1 MRKLAILGA
10 LVAALAGAIPSWAQT
25 GTMGVTTVLPA
36 ADSQN
41 GNLLLAQQATLSE
54 AATLQSLSFYV
65 SSAAGS
71 LRLGVYDSTGPGGGP
86 GALLAQTAGAA
97 AVKGWNTQP
106 TGSGPTLP
114 AGTYWLAYLPSS
126 STLAFHKENNTGP
139 CYYYFY
145 KYAAMPAT
153 FSPTPSSCT
162 PTNWSFY
169 ATLVGGP
176 LSPTPTPKPKPIGV
190 SFTPSS
196 PSLPDTSIAG
206 AVISSIGVT
215 MSDGSQFTGTLSL
228 TANPSGTAV
237 ISGAKLEL
245 ARNLSP
251 ADVGTIEPFTVQA
264 SGNGGTASGNVNL
277 TVTAAPPPTLT
288 LTVSPYGLSVPSTD
302 PLGAVVATVTAAWSN
317 GSQFTGTINFVAPY
331 NDDGGTFALSCTQ
344 CATANLIISPLG
356 MGVSGDGGTVQNVTL
371 EASQ

>member
-1 MRKLAILGA
+1 MRKMAILGA
-10 LVAALAGAIPSWAQT
+10 LVAVLAGAIPSWAQT
-25 GTMGVTTVLPA
+25 VTTGVTTVLPA
-36 ADSQN
+36 ADGQN
-41 GNLLLAQQATLSE
+41 GNVLLAQQAMVSE
-54 AATLQSLSFYV
+54 QATLRSLSFYV
-65 SSAAGS
+65 TNASGS

-106 TGSGPTLP
+106 TISSPTLP

-126 STLAFHKENNTGP
+126 NALSFRKENNSGS
-139 CYYYFY
+139 CYYYLY
-145 KYAAMPAT
+145 RYAAMPAT
-153 FSPTPSSCT
+153 FSSTPSNCT

-176 LSPTPTPKPKPIGV
+176 LSPTPTPKPIGV

-206 AVISSIGVT
+206 VVISSIGVT

-251 ADVGTIEPFTVQA
+251 ADDGSIGPFTVQA
-264 SGNGGTASGNVNL
+264 SENGGTASGNVSL

-288 LTVSPYGLSVPSTD
+288 LTVSPYAASVPSTD

>member
-1 MRKLAILGA
+1 MGA
-10 LVAALAGAIPSWAQT
+10 LVAALAGANPSWAQT
-25 GTMGVTTVLPA
+25 VTMGVTTVLPA

-54 AATLQSLSFYV
+54 QATLQSLSFFV
-65 SSAAGS
+65 TGAAGS

-86 GALLAQTAGAA
+86 GALLAQTAGATP
-97 AVKGWNTQP
+97 VKGWNTQP
-106 TGSGPTLP
+106 TTSAPTLP

-126 STLAFHKENNTGP
+126 GTLAFRKENNTGP
-139 CYYYFY
+139 CYYYLY

-153 FSPTPSSCT
+153 FSSTPSSCT

-169 ATLVGGP
+169 ATLVSGP
-176 LSPTPTPKPKPIGV
+176 PSPPPTPIGV

-196 PSLPDTSIAG
+196 PSLPNTSIAG

-215 MSDGSQFTGTLSL
+215 MSDGSQFTGTLRL

-237 ISGAKLEL
+237 ISGATLEL

-251 ADVGTIEPFTVQA
+251 ADDGTIGPFTVQA
-264 SGNGGTASGNVNL
+264 SEDGGTASGNVNL

-288 LTVSPYGLSVPSTD
+288 LTVSPYD
-302 PLGAVVATVTAAWSN
+302 PLRRPPSH
-317 GSQFTGTINFVAPY
+317 
-331 NDDGGTFALSCTQ
+331 
-344 CATANLIISPLG
+344 
-356 MGVSGDGGTVQNVTL
+356 
-371 EASQ
+371 